1 MVPKVVGSTP
11 TVHPRQDA
19 GRLLP
24 ASCAIKYTSHLLVV
38 FIIIMAYDTAMSEST
53 DRHQLRERL
62 DRALARINVPSFA
75 DADPVQ
81 FPRSFTDKCDIEIS
95 ALLCATIAWGNRK
108 MIVRNCQRLL
118 EIMDNAPYDY
128 VRSQSYEDLDD
139 TINIH
144 RTFFGRNLKY
154 YLRGLHLLYSR
165 YGSLE
170 ALAASSG
177 ADSSEIPAWALAE
190 AVASTLA
197 EANEGR
203 KDTRC
208 ISVSAT
214 TPLKRFN
221 MALRWLVRDD
231 GIVDIGLWKVL
242 KPSQLYIPLDVH
254 VANVS
259 RSLGLLQRRSND
271 RRAVLDL
278 TAELRHWRPDDPV
291 AYDFALFGIGMEQS
305 QNRQQ

>member
-1 MVPKVVGSTP
+1 MT
-11 TVHPRQDA
+11 
-19 GRLLP
+19 
-24 ASCAIKYTSHLLVV
+24 
-38 FIIIMAYDTAMSEST
+38 YDTAT
-53 DRHQLRERL
+53 LNQTGRYQLRERL
-62 DRALARINVPSFA
+62 DQALERINVPSFA

-139 TINIH
+139 ALNIH

-154 YLRGLHLLYSR
+154 YLRGLHFLYAR
-165 YGSLE
+165 YGNLE
-170 ALAASSG
+170 ALVAASK
-177 ADSSEIPAWALAE
+177 ADCSEIPAWTFAEALA
-190 AVASTLA
+190 SSLA
-197 EANEGR
+197 EANDCC

-214 TPLKRFN
+214 TPLKRLN

-242 KPSQLYIPLDVH
+242 KPSQLFIPLDVH
-254 VANVS
+254 VAEVS
-259 RSLGLLQRRSND
+259 RALGLLQRRSND
-271 RRAVLDL
+271 RKAVLDL
-278 TAELRHWRPDDPV
+278 TRELRRWRPDDPV

-305 QNRQQ
+305 TESR

>member
-1 MVPKVVGSTP
+1 M
-11 TVHPRQDA
+11 
-19 GRLLP
+19 
-24 ASCAIKYTSHLLVV
+24 AINIETSAV
-38 FIIIMAYDTAMSEST
+38 AN
-53 DRHQLRERL
+53 QLRLRAKL
-62 DRALARINVPSFA
+62 DEALARINVPSFA

-81 FPRSFTDKCDIEIS
+81 FPRSFVDRRDVEIA
-95 ALLCATIAWGNRK
+95 ALLCSTIAWGNRK
-108 MIVRNCQRLL
+108 MIVRNCQWLL
-118 EIMDNAPYDY
+118 ETMGNAPYDY
-128 VRSQSYEDLDD
+128 VRSQSYEDLED
-139 TINIH
+139 TVNIH

-154 YLRGLHLLYSR
+154 YLRGLHLLYAR

-170 ALAASSG
+170 GLAASSG
-177 ADSSEIPAWALAE
+177 ADSSEMPAWILAE
-190 AVASTLA
+190 ALASLLA

-203 KDTRC
+203 MDTRC
-208 ISVSAT
+208 ISVSTT

-254 VANVS
+254 VADVS

-278 TAELRHWRPDDPV
+278 TAVLRQWRPDDPV

-305 QNRQQ
+305 RH